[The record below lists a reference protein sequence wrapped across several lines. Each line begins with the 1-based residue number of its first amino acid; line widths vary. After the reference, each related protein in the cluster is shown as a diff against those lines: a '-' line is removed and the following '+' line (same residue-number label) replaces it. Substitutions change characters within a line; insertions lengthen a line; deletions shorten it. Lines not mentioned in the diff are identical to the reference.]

1 MFPGGLE
8 GSLGLRAARTRS
20 RTALRIGLGLAFPAF
35 GLAAETPEPAPERRL
50 PTARVTA
57 TRPVELPEAPASFA
71 TVIEAENYAGEEET
85 LAGLLE
91 DAAGVQVRSFG
102 GPGQRAEI
110 SIRGSTA
117 QQVIVLLDGVRLNT
131 AQSGSVDLSTIPLA
145 IVDRIEIS
153 RGGGAT
159 RAGSGAIGGVVN
171 VVTKRPSGAPRT
183 TVSFAG
189 GSFGSWRGTAS
200 HAARVGGFDYG
211 LSYSGFTTEGDWS
224 FQSLEVQPAGQDPSP
239 SRELERINNAVESHS
254 GLLQLG
260 VDLAAGLRL
269 TGFDQLYFVSQGQ
282 PGPDGDPQAPDG
294 GQSPSAHERR
304 TRNVAQL
311 KLVAEGWEPLPDG
324 LRLESGFSYLYE
336 RSRFREPEPDMGLPI
351 DSRQRNRAAGWRSLA
366 EIEHDSFGV
375 EHLTWLALE
384 VRYDSLSSNTAG
396 FHNRWS
402 TALLARDELR
412 LFAGRLTLVPSL
424 RWDYSDD
431 FGSEW
436 IPHMGVIFSPLPWLR
451 FKANGERSYR
461 VPDFDELFFPDKG
474 FIRGNPN
481 LRPERAWNADVG
493 VELGLAG
500 LGPVENLQLQ
510 VAYFYQDI
518 SNSIVF
524 QQISP
529 TTVAPTNTND
539 ATVQGVELA
548 ASLRLL
554 GWLRLSANWTHQD
567 AKLDR
572 AQLPQAQGLFPPILQ
587 FPGTA
592 LPGQADD
599 EYVLR
604 AQLGPESGL
613 FKLVAERRYTSRLH
627 LSFTDAASLRPRTV
641 YDLSAALEVTQ
652 LWHPASRAF
661 PDKLMVS
668 VVVNNLTDESVRDSL
683 GFPQPGRMLWFGL
696 EASW

>member
-1 MFPGGLE
+1 M
-8 GSLGLRAARTRS
+8 GSRAARTRL
-20 RTALRIGLGLAFPAF
+20 RTAVRLGLCLAVPAFP
-35 GLAAETPEPAPERRL
+35 LRAEAPEASPNRRL

-85 LAGLLE
+85 VAGLLK

-102 GPGQRAEI
+102 GPGQRSEI
-110 SIRGSTA
+110 SIRGSTG
-117 QQVIVLLDGVRLNT
+117 QQVIILLDGVRLNT
-131 AQSGSVDLSTIPLA
+131 AQSGTVDLSTIPLA
-145 IVDRIEIS
+145 IVDRIEVS
-153 RGGGAT
+153 RGGGST
-159 RAGSGAIGGVVN
+159 QAGSGAIGGVVN
-171 VVTKRPSGAPRT
+171 VVTKRPSGASRT
-183 TVSFAG
+183 TVSVSG
-189 GSFGSWRGTAS
+189 GSFSSWRGSAS
-200 HAARVGGFDYG
+200 HADRAGDLDYA
-211 LSYSGFTTEGDWS
+211 LSYSGFTTKGDWH

-239 SRELERINNAVESHS
+239 SRELERINNAVGSHS
-254 GLLQLG
+254 GLFQLG
-260 VDLAAGLRL
+260 ADLAPGLRL
-269 TGFDQLYFVSQGQ
+269 SGFDQLYFVSRGQ
-282 PGPDGDPQAPDG
+282 PGPDGNPEAPDG
-294 GQSPSAHERR
+294 GQSRGAHERR

-311 KLVAEGWEPLPDG
+311 KLAAEGWERLPDW
-324 LRLESGFSYLYE
+324 LRLESQASYLYE
-336 RSRFREPEPDMGLPI
+336 RSRFHEPEPDVGLPI
-351 DSRQRNRAAGWRSLA
+351 DTRQRNRSAGWRSLA
-366 EIEHDSFGV
+366 EIEHDAFGI
-375 EHLTWLALE
+375 EHLAWLALD
-384 VRYDSLSSNTAG
+384 VRYDSLSSSEEG

-402 TALLARDELR
+402 TAVLLRDEVG

-436 IPHMGVIFSPLPWLR
+436 IPHVGVIFSPLSWLR

-481 LRPERAWNADVG
+481 LKPERAWNADVG
-493 VELGLAG
+493 FEVGVAK

-524 QQISP
+524 QQISLD
-529 TTVAPTNTND
+529 TVAPTNTND
-539 ATVQGVELA
+539 ATVRGFELA
-548 ASLRLL
+548 AGLGLL

-572 AQLPQAQGLFPPILQ
+572 AQLPEAEGLFPAILQ

-599 EYVLR
+599 EYVVR

-613 FKLVAERRYTSRLH
+613 FKLVAERRHTSRLH
-627 LSFTDAASLRPRTV
+627 LSFTDAPSLRPRTV
-641 YDLSAALEVTQ
+641 YDLSASLDVTQ
-652 LWHPASRAF
+652 LWRPASRGF
-661 PDKLMVS
+661 PDKLIAS
-668 VVVNNLTDESVRDSL
+668 VAVNNLTDESVRDSV
-683 GFPQPGRMLWFGL
+683 GFPQPGRELWFGV
-696 EASW
+696 EAWW